1 MESVSNYI
9 AEKRKVR
16 GVAPL
21 FSKLVIHAPGNYYA
35 QCAES
40 YDEDRADVFA
50 IGDPIGEIACI
61 L

>member
-1 MESVSNYI
+1 MESVSNFI
-9 AEKRKVR
+9 SEKGKVR

-21 FSKLVIHAPGNYYA
+21 FSKLVVHAPGNYYS
-35 QCAES
+35 QYAES

-50 IGDPIGEIACI
+50 IGDPISEIACI